1 MSMWVLVCRGF
12 HPLGVTWPLRGV
24 PVKAC
29 LDVPFRLVKDSVW
42 MWILTLSDNSFLWC
56 GIAIFIKKHSVLMRE
71 TAEDFG
77 DNSGMSP
84 RYVFIVSFHIC
95 LSQLWANE
103 KMRRLTEKQSCGSVI
118 ILNAGDVWRPSYDL
132 LRELVVTW
140 RHSCPYHQWAGLPS
154 GAATSQTW
162 SNCKHTRNSLL
173 RGAVG
178 PSLRHTPRPF
188 FLIDLSSLRSIF
200 SASLLTLRL
209 STGHLS
215 SFIACWVLDIFIFF

>member
-1 MSMWVLVCRGF
+1 
-12 HPLGVTWPLRGV
+12 
-24 PVKAC
+24 
-29 LDVPFRLVKDSVW
+29 
-42 MWILTLSDNSFLWC
+42 
-56 GIAIFIKKHSVLMRE
+56 MRE

-118 ILNAGDVWRPSYDL
+118 ILKAGDVWRPSYDL

-173 RGAVG
+173 KGAVG
-178 PSLRHTPRPF
+178 PSLRHTPRPLVFCCKLWPF
-188 FLIDLSSLRSIF
+188 FIEFALIISHSKLSCLHFAGSAF
-200 SASLLTLRL
+200 SSRRL
-209 STGHLS
+209 IKLCT
-215 SFIACWVLDIFIFF
+215 